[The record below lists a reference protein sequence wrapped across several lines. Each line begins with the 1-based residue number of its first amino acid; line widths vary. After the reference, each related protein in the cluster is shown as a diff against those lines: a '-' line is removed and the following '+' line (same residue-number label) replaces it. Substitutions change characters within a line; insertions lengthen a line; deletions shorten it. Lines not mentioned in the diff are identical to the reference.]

1 MLSQSEKLKVLSRL
15 RKVEGQ
21 VAGIQRMVQ
30 DDKYC
35 VDVLLQIAAA
45 QGALGKVGQIVL
57 GSHIETCVSEALKN
71 GNEEDRCCKV
81 EELIEVFARYAN
93 IGSR

>member
-1 MLSQSEKLKVLSRL
+1 MLSESEKLKVLSRL
-15 RKVEGQ
+15 RKIEGQ
-21 VAGIQRMVQ
+21 VAGIQRMIQ

-71 GNEEDRCCKV
+71 GSEEDRCCKI
-81 EELIEVFARYAN
+81 EELIEVFTRYAN